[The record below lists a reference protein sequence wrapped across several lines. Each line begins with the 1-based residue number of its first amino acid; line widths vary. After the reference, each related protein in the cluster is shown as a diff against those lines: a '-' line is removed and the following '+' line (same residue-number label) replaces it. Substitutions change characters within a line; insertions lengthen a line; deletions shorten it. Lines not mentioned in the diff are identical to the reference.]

1 MLGQTAL
8 SGADAVPDPPHRVL
22 VIGDSLAVG
31 TERYLGEML
40 PGYDVRWDVRS
51 GRTTPEG
58 LRRLRGDLRAVQP
71 QTVVVS
77 LGTNDGSDPRRFEHR
92 IRRVL
97 AAVPADACVVWASV
111 YRPARKGRFL
121 ALNRVLE
128 RTAARDPRV
137 TIVEWDEVVRSG
149 AVHLPDG
156 LHPDDAGYHYRSN
169 LFAEAVKGGC

>member
-1 MLGQTAL
+1 M
-8 SGADAVPDPPHRVL
+8 L

-58 LRRLRGDLRAVQP
+58 LQRLRGDLRHVRP

-77 LGTNDGSDPRRFEHR
+77 LGTNDGSDPGRFERR
-92 IRRVL
+92 IGRVL

-111 YRPARKGRFL
+111 FRPARKGRFT
-121 ALNRVLE
+121 ALNRVLD
-128 RTAARDPRV
+128 RVADRDPRV
-137 TIVEWDEVVRSG
+137 SIVEWDDVVRSG
-149 AVHLPDG
+149 AVLLPDG
-156 LHPDDAGYHYRSN
+156 LHPDDAGYQYRSN
-169 LFAEAVKGGC
+169 LFAGAVKRGCAPRTATGGVAAR